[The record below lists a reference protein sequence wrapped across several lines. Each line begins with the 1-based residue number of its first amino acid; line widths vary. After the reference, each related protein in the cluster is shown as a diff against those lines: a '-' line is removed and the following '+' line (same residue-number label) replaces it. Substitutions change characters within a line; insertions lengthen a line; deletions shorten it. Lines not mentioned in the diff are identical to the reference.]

1 MFERLLLVAA
11 LALLA
16 PGGAHAADPARGAA
30 AAKSPP
36 HKLVLAGTGYKV
48 DLAAP
53 PVPARTPAEQHA
65 LMKAIVDWLAHE
77 FGLPAHHD
85 FPTIQLTSAAR
96 ITTFRFTGRLS
107 DRPEDRA
114 AVPPGQREVVAAYDG
129 GAQTIYLPAG
139 WTGRTAAEL
148 SVLVHETVH
157 HLQHLAGTRFEC
169 LQAREALAY
178 AAQEKWLAMFGR
190 SLESEFEIDP
200 FTRLVSTRCMQ

>member
-16 PGGAHAADPARGAA
+16 PGGAHAADAARGAA

-77 FGLPAHHD
+77 FGLPANHD
-85 FPTIQLTSAAR
+85 YPTIQLTSAAR

-169 LQAREALAY
+169 TQASETLAY
-178 AAQEKWLAMFGR
+178 AAQEKWLALFGR

>member
-11 LALLA
+11 LVFLA
-16 PGGAHAADPARGAA
+16 SGGAHAAEAVRGAVA
-30 AAKSPP
+30 TKSLPQ
-36 HKLVLAGTGYKV
+36 KLVLAGTSYKV

-53 PVPARTPAEQHA
+53 PVPARSPAEQHA

-77 FGLPAHHD
+77 FGLPANHD
-85 FPTIQLTSAAR
+85 YPTIQLTSAAR

-169 LQAREALAY
+169 AQASETLAY
-178 AAQEKWLAMFGR
+178 AAQEKWLALFGR
-190 SLESEFEIDP
+190 SLESEFDIDP

>member
-1 MFERLLLVAA
+1 MFERLLLVTA

-16 PGGAHAADPARGAA
+16 PGGAHAEDAARRAA
-30 AAKSPP
+30 ATKSSPQ
-36 HKLVLAGTGYKV
+36 KVVLAGTGYKV

-53 PVPARTPAEQHA
+53 PLPARSPAEQHA

-77 FGLPAHHD
+77 FGLPANHD
-85 FPTIQLTSAAR
+85 YPTIQLTSAAR

-107 DRPEDRA
+107 DRH
-114 AVPPGQREVVAAYDG
+114 G

-169 LQAREALAY
+169 TQASETLAY
-178 AAQEKWLAMFGR
+178 AAQEKWLALFGR